1 MKEFDKVIGYESVKK
16 ELKRVCDILAN
27 PEKYDKFGV
36 KASQG
41 LLLYG
46 EPGVGKSL
54 MAECFIEATK
64 RKCFVCR
71 KTKSNGEFIKEITKT
86 FEDAKANAPSIVF
99 LDDMDKFANED
110 ERRPDTEEYVTIQS
124 CIDQVKNTDVF
135 VIATAND
142 IYKLPH
148 SLKRTGRFS
157 KRIEIKVPEG
167 KDAENIIKFYLSQK
181 ENVGDINLTEISR
194 LLTTKTCADLEVI
207 VNEAGIYA
215 AAEGKDKIE
224 HNDMVRACL
233 RVLYDAPEA
242 EEAVFSNSN
251 EKNKMTAYHEAGHVV
266 LAEILEPESV
276 TLASI
281 ASYVG
286 DAAGIT
292 STYQTNEYY
301 HSIRYMK
308 NRVKVVLGGKAATEI
323 VFGEVDVGASN
334 DLRRAFKITAR
345 FVDDYCGYGF
355 DSYIDS
361 VVLPYSENTSNRCS
375 DKISFILDNCYQEV
389 KEILIKNREF
399 LEKIAQKLLEKTTIM
414 MSDIQEIKKSCNI
427 VR

>member
-54 MAECFIEATK
+54 MAECFINATK

-71 KTKSNGEFIKEITKT
+71 KTKPNGEFVNEITKT

-323 VFGEVDVGASN
+323 VFGEVDVGATN

-361 VVLPYSENTSNRCS
+361 VVLPYSENASNRCS

-399 LEKIAQKLLEKTTIM
+399 LEKTTIM

-427 VR
+427 SR